1 MAYEG
6 WLSVAGTEV
15 INNDRVRAYAKEL
28 TPSLTMSLGRD
39 DEEDESLRKILAD
52 KPYSTPLFDDAP
64 WVDPDDPD
72 TYDFCGVLG
81 LGVTGLSDSTR
92 TATVVEHTQSGGG
105 FSGVRKAVRSVRYSA
120 LLVGASMA
128 AVEAGQNWL
137 SMALEGDCDADC
149 NGSYCCYLN
158 ALTNPEDWGDL
169 VTVGIDADTLTTN
182 GPKGTYDLNTQRWT
196 PTSNTQELRVQKFP
210 PPLPCDEIIWTW
222 TLKGVDGTQ
231 ITATSYGDTGKIFSD
246 RVTIDSDGE
255 ATISISDR
263 GMGTTLAYCGIRLTV
278 GSYVTVQKV
287 TVTYREEG
295 VNEACFNHYQRQLF
309 EVQALDGPTT
319 VEEYATSC
327 GAAIRKVEFTIATGI
342 PWTYGRYRRIWN
354 GSFSGLGS
362 NQEADAFTL
371 KKTIRAEEGAASP
384 RRHRHGCATRPAR
397 WSRHR
402 RARPPRSPTAS
413 RPCRGTPRTA
423 SPSPRTPSRCGRDS
437 VPRLLLTT
445 GTKEA
450 RGVRVRFF
458 PRPLGIL
465 QDASDLDPNTA
476 CGEFMVDYIP
486 PSSTFYIDALTRH
499 CQVKRP
505 GYAISPADHL
515 VGGLTAGALF
525 QWPVLTCGMDYMMVL
540 DVDGENQSLVS
551 TYLYLATRWG

>member
-28 TPSLTMSLGRD
+28 TPSLTVSLGRD
-39 DEEDESLRKILAD
+39 DEADEALRKILAD
-52 KPYSTPLFDDAP
+52 KPYSTPLFDEAP
-64 WVDPDDPD
+64 WYDPDDPD
-72 TYDFCGVLG
+72 TADFCGVLG

-92 TATVVEHTQSGGG
+92 TATTVEHNQSGGG
-105 FSGVRKAVRSVRYSA
+105 FTGVRKAVRNVRYSA

-128 AVEAGQNWL
+128 AVEAGHNWL

-169 VTVGIDADTLTTN
+169 VTVGVNIDTLVPN
-182 GPKGTYDLNTQRWT
+182 GAKGTYDLNTQRWS
-196 PTSNTQELRVQKFP
+196 PKTSTEELRVPKFP
-210 PPLPCDEIIWTW
+210 PPLPCDEIVWTW
-222 TLKGVDGTQ
+222 TVQGPDGTQ
-231 ITATSYGDTGKIFSD
+231 VTANSYGDTGKVFTD
-246 RVTIDSDGE
+246 RITIDSDGE
-255 ATISISDR
+255 ATFTISDR
-263 GMGTTLAYCGIRLTV
+263 GMGTNIAYCGIQLTV
-278 GSYVTVQKV
+278 GSYVTVKKV

-295 VNEACFNHYQRQLF
+295 INEACFNHYQRQLF
-309 EVQALDGPTT
+309 EVTPIDGPTT

-342 PWTYGRYRRIWN
+342 PWTYGRYRAIYS
-354 GSFSGLGS
+354 GSLSVGS
-362 NQEADAFTL
+362 DQ
-371 KKTIRAEEGAASP
+371 EGAAFKLSKTIGLKTTPQSP
-384 RRHRHGCATRPAR
+384 TWVRDPACPVVP
-397 WSRHR
+397 S
-402 RARPPRSPTAS
+402 PPRPTATFTDCKPS
-413 RPCRGTPRTA
+413 TA
-423 SPSPRTPSRCGRDS
+423 WHDS
-437 VPRLLLTT
+437 YGIAIPKDSIPLWGDAVPRLLLTT
-445 GTKEA
+445 GGKEA

-465 QDASDLDPNTA
+465 QDAVDLDPNTA

-486 PSSTFYIDALTRH
+486 ASSTFYLDGLTRH

-515 VGGLTAGALF
+515 VGGLTASQLF
-525 QWPVLTCGMDYMMVL
+525 QWPVLTCGMDYMMIL

-551 TYLYLATRWG
+551 TTLYIASRWG